1 MKLLSKQEEDEH
13 YSAVLRGGIGGGAAG
28 LAIGLA
34 GNYLLNKRSPFYR
47 SLTIPLRAFFV
58 SSTGTFFAIVY
69 ADRYSR
75 QYEMSRHEEL
85 HTFRDSTQ
93 QRLAEQKANMTTG
106 EKVQDWFRENRYPI
120 VTASWLASMGGSLAW
135 VARDKYLST
144 AQKIVQARVYAQ
156 GLTLAVLVATA
167 TLEIADQKK
176 RKAAGIYKEH
186 YTGEDQWK
194 GELWR
199 SVFLDDN

>member
-13 YSAVLRGGIGGGAAG
+13 YAAVLRGGIGGGAAG

-34 GNYLLNKRSPFYR
+34 GNYLLNRRSPFYR

-75 QYEMSRHEEL
+75 QYEASRHEEL
-85 HTFRDSTQ
+85 HAFKDSTQ
-93 QRLAEQKANMTTG
+93 QRIAEAKANMTTG

-120 VTASWLASMGGSLAW
+120 VMTSWLASMGGSLAW

-144 AQKIVQARVYAQ
+144 SQKIVQARVYAQ

-167 TLEIADQKK
+167 ALEVADQRR
-176 RKAAGIYKEH
+176 RKEGGETIHKEH
-186 YTGEDQWK
+186 YAGEDQWK
-194 GELWR
+194 GG
-199 SVFLDDN
+199 

>member
-1 MKLLSKQEEDEH
+1 MKVLTQQEEDDH

-28 LAIGLA
+28 LALGLA
-34 GNYLLNKRSPFYR
+34 GNYVLNRRSPFYR

-58 SSTGTFFAIVY
+58 TSTGTFFAIIY

-75 QYEMSRHEEL
+75 NYEQSRHEEL
-85 HTFRDSTQ
+85 HKYQDSTQ
-93 QRLAEQKANMTTG
+93 QRLAEAKANMTTG
-106 EKVQDWFRENRYPI
+106 EKVSDWFRENRYPI

-135 VARDKYLST
+135 VARDKYLTT

-176 RKAAGIYKEH
+176 RKAAGIHKEH
-186 YTGEDQWK
+186 YAGEDQWK
-194 GELWR
+194 GG
-199 SVFLDDN
+199 